1 MVAAIDSDDDA
12 LLMSLTGQGD
22 NSSKSDLSKL
32 AINYETETD
41 DGKTLKKGEWRVWHD
56 GVYLY
61 APSIK
66 FRVFWRTFMWNL
78 WDADEGQPVSNSVQ
92 KPTLAGDFPDTAGG
106 NKCGRLGKDEIDN
119 LSDDDPRL
127 ITSRAVACNQVLYG
141 VVSAKMKDADGNEVQ
156 VDELPVVSYFK
167 KSGFMPMNNFING
180 LTRQKKIMQKIWIN
194 LTTSKMK
201 KGSITFFV
209 PSPTEDK
216 KVTSLSES
224 DKELV
229 KMFKDTISAT
239 NANVMRQYNEV
250 LKITVSDED
259 ADLAKDFDADA
270 A

>member
-12 LLMSLTGQGD
+12 LLMTLTGQD
-22 NSSKSDLSKL
+22 VDTAKNELSKL

-41 DGKTLKKGEWRVWHD
+41 EGKTLRKGDWRVYHN
-56 GVYLY
+56 GSYLY
-61 APSIK
+61 APSVK
-66 FRVFWRTFMWNL
+66 FRVFWRTFMWSL

-106 NKCGRLGKDEIDN
+106 NKCGRLDKTDAEA
-119 LSDDDPRL
+119 LAEDDPRL
-127 ITSRAVACNQVLYG
+127 LTSKAVTCNQVLYG

-167 KSGFMPMNNFING
+167 KSGFMPINNFING
-180 LTRQKKIMQKIWIN
+180 LTKQKKIMQKVLIN
-194 LTTSKMK
+194 LATSKMK
-201 KGSITFFV
+201 KGSVTFFV

-216 KVTSLSES
+216 KITALSES

-239 NANVMRQYNEV
+239 NVNVMKQYNEV
-250 LKITVSDED
+250 LKTTVSDD